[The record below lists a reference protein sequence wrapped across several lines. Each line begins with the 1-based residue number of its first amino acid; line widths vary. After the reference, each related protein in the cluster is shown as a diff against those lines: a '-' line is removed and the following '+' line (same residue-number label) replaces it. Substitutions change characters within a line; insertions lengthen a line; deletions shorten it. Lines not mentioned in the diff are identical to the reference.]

1 LQQLLS
7 TLGDQ
12 EFWITLHHLSQE
24 DVQHLLVI
32 INDPGE
38 PYDPAHLAPI
48 VDAQRHPRAVLAPS
62 RTNLTDGQTAITDM
76 TEAETPTEVK
86 EPTRTLRS
94 ERSNTTTLRW
104 EGCTRL
110 HWAEHRTAHHS
121 GICNG
126 SWHHC
131 EPPYVVGSTVLLIQS
146 SGIGEHTLRPCAA
159 PPHRRTPKKLL

>member
-1 LQQLLS
+1 M
-7 TLGDQ
+7 
-12 EFWITLHHLSQE
+12 
-24 DVQHLLVI
+24 
-32 INDPGE
+32 
-38 PYDPAHLAPI
+38 API
-48 VDAQRHPRAVLAPS
+48 GIKFCRLVLENRPTTVTLPVTAASPVTS
-62 RTNLTDGQTAITDM
+62 ALPAAATPPATATLIDLTDGQTAITVI